1 MREPKDT
8 LDTAA
13 VLAASPLMRGLTS
26 AQLEELVSVSA
37 EQTYAAGEV
46 IVASGV
52 TSTGVH
58 LLVTGE
64 AEVLADGD
72 GGPSATR
79 VALLVPGQV
88 FGELSALTGGPAIST
103 VRAAATPT
111 RVRTFPRSGLEALG
125 DPGDI
130 TSTLLRNV
138 ITVNQKRLSDSNAN
152 YVHQLEQTTALLL
165 QRQTYARFLF
175 VIILLLGICLFVNHW
190 LAGRSSVDIYSPAF
204 AWAYLVIMVLPTLWV
219 AWRARYPLSLF
230 GLTRRNLGR
239 DLLWSSAILVVVL
252 GLATGALL
260 LGGFP
265 LAQRFN
271 LSYLARYGPLYS
283 LHSALQEFMGRGV
296 MLGMML
302 KIFGDSSWKQ
312 RQLSNLAVSMMFG
325 LIHIHFG
332 FATVGLMMLFSLL
345 LGTYYFVHRNLAGPI
360 LIHIVLGIAAFM
372 VGIL

>member
-1 MREPKDT
+1 VREPKDT

-239 DLLWSSAILVVVL
+239 DLLWSSAILVV
-252 GLATGALL
+252 GLAIGALL